1 MIERVS
7 GALGILG
14 VVRFTEGYYLIV
26 SLYSFINFY
35 EKCGNRHNLS
45 RNDKTMVD
53 EFYRHFFGFNFAE
66 NEKLDIRAE
75 LRILQFQV
83 ITKASVVATI
93 GYHCIHKISEVAMI
107 TLAMNGVSTSNE
119 EQKYVKIFQVRTFRT
134 FLF

>member
-45 RNDKTMVD
+45 RNDKTMD
-53 EFYRHFFGFNFAE
+53 LMNFTKIFLAK
-66 NEKLDIRAE
+66 NEKLDISVEFR
-75 LRILQFQV
+75 RLQFQV

-119 EQKYVKIFQVRTFRT
+119 EQKYVKIFQVRTFRA